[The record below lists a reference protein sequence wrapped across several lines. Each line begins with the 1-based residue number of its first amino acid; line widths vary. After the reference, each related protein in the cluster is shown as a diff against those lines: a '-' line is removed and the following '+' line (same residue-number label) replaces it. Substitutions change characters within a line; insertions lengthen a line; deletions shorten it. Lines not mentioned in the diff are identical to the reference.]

1 MRMLIDM
8 VGGEQS
14 GDRSIVN
21 ELEDAKKEYDR
32 LLSILA
38 KAVSKK
44 YEIQGYSTGYAIGI
58 TGVQVT
64 FQEIGSDNE
73 ELYYIDFVELVR
85 Y

>member
-1 MRMLIDM
+1 M
-8 VGGEQS
+8 VEGEQS

-44 YEIQGYSTGYAIGI
+44 YEIQGYSTDYAIGI
-58 TGVQVT
+58 TEVQVT
-64 FQEIGSDNE
+64 FQRIGNCDKK
-73 ELYYIDFVELVR
+73 LYYINFGEILIGKDD
-85 Y
+85 